1 MNWVMKFA
9 KTLPKWHALIEE
21 SFLPKDMMV
30 AYREK
35 LNTMSARL
43 GLL

>member
-1 MNWVMKFA
+1 
-9 KTLPKWHALIEE
+9 
-21 SFLPKDMMV
+21 LPKDMIV